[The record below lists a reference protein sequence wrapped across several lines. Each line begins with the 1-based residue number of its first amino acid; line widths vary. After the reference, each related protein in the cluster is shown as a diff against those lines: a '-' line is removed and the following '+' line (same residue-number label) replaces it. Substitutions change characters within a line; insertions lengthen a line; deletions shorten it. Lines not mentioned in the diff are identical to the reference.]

1 MRRTRR
7 TLPATLTALALVLAA
22 CGGGDEEEAAAP
34 APAGEDTAAA
44 SDYPSETINLY
55 IPYAAGGP
63 TDLLGRTTATFM
75 EEDLGQTV
83 VVENRPG
90 ASGSLGIQAMLAGED
105 DGHTLSIIAV
115 PATATNPLQ
124 QDVGYTNDDYLPV
137 GVISIIPSVLVVPAD
152 SEYQTG
158 EDFFA
163 AAEQNPGEVNVAVPG
178 ATTSQAMEL
187 RRLGEEYDVQV
198 TPVPFDGNAEI
209 ITALLGGNVDAAF
222 VNASQDILENIEA
235 GQFRPIATS
244 PEERVPYLED
254 VPTLRELGYEE
265 LTNSVSVFGL
275 AAPAGVPD
283 DVVTTLEESL
293 QRSQE
298 DPEVVEILDEKYVP
312 DEFIG
317 SEGFQAIIDD
327 IVEAYGP
334 ILEQG

>member
-1 MRRTRR
+1 MRRTRT

-22 CGGGDEEEAAAP
+22 CGDRNDDEAAAP
-34 APAGEDTAAA
+34 ANGDAAA
-44 SDYPSETINLY
+44 SDYPSESINLY

-63 TDLLGRTTATFM
+63 TDLLGRTTATFL

-83 VVENRPG
+83 VVENRAG

-115 PATATNPLQ
+115 PATATNPIQ
-124 QDVGYTNDDYLPV
+124 QDVGYTNDDYVPV
-137 GVISIIPSVLVVPAD
+137 GVISVIPSVLVVPAD
-152 SEYQTG
+152 SEYESA

-163 AAEQNPGEVNVAVPG
+163 AAEQDPGAVNVAVPG
-178 ATTSQAMEL
+178 ASTSQAMEL
-187 RRLGEEYDVQV
+187 RRLGEEYDVEV

-222 VNASQDILENIEA
+222 VNASQDILENLEA
-235 GQFRPIATS
+235 GQFRAIAVS

-265 LTNSVSVFGL
+265 LVNSVSVFGL

-283 DVVTTLEESL
+283 EVVTTLEESL
-293 QRSQE
+293 ERSQQ
-298 DPEVVEILDEKYVP
+298 DPEVVEILNENYVP

-317 SEGFQAIIDD
+317 SEGFQTIIDE
-327 IVEAYGP
+327 IVEAYTP

>member
-1 MRRTRR
+1 MRTLRK
-7 TLPATLTALALVLAA
+7 TLPAALAALALTLAG
-22 CGGGDEEEAAAP
+22 CGGGE
-34 APAGEDTAAA
+34 EDTATGTGTGADA
-44 SDYPSETINLY
+44 GSDYPSETINLY

-90 ASGSLGIQAMLAGED
+90 ASGSLGIQAMLAGGD

-124 QDVGYTNDDYLPV
+124 QDVGYTNDDYVPV
-137 GVISIIPSVLVVPAD
+137 GVISVIPSVLVVGPD
-152 SEYQTG
+152 SPYSTG
-158 EDFFA
+158 EEFFA
-163 AAEQNPGEVNVAVPG
+163 AAEENPGQINVAVPG

-187 RRLGEEYDVQV
+187 TRLAEEYDVEV
-198 TPVPFDGNAEI
+198 TPVPFNGNAEI

-235 GQFRPIATS
+235 GQFEPLAVS
-244 PEERVPYLED
+244 PPERVPYLEE

-265 LTNSVSVFGL
+265 LVNSVSVFGL

-293 QRSQE
+293 QRSQQDE
-298 DPEVVEILDEKYVP
+298 QVVSTLDEKYVP
-312 DEFIG
+312 DQFIG
-317 SEGFQAIIDD
+317 SEGFQTIIDD
-327 IVEAYGP
+327 IIEAYRP